1 MKEKNVPNAQEESV
15 ANSPNIYIYIQAL
28 TTTLQLTIIN
38 FDTSFAL
45 EDAPP
50 TYENATL
57 DLIPTK

>member
-1 MKEKNVPNAQEESV
+1 MCLMHKKNPWLIHL
-15 ANSPNIYIYIQAL
+15 IYIYIQAL

>member
-1 MKEKNVPNAQEESV
+1 MCLMHKKNPWLIHLIY
-15 ANSPNIYIYIQAL
+15 IYIYIQAL